1 MYNYIYIQ
9 FKMGF
14 VYTLLKVF
22 KDSLHLFDQKYI
34 KTVILWNI
42 VAI

>member
-1 MYNYIYIQ
+1 
-9 FKMGF
+9 MGF